1 MSDDASSATVATFFS
16 QVTPH
21 PYFLAPNYSM
31 ASELN
36 DDDLVDY
43 DEDEGVDDAKPA
55 GDAKK

>member
-1 MSDDASSATVATFFS
+1 
-16 QVTPH
+16 
-21 PYFLAPNYSM
+21 M

-55 GDAKK
+55 DDAKK

>member
-1 MSDDASSATVATFFS
+1 
-16 QVTPH
+16 
-21 PYFLAPNYSM
+21 M

-55 GDAKK
+55 DDAKKCAPHNQPSACRLSPMSAE

>member
-1 MSDDASSATVATFFS
+1 
-16 QVTPH
+16 
-21 PYFLAPNYSM
+21 M

-55 GDAKK
+55 DDAKKCAP

>member
-1 MSDDASSATVATFFS
+1 
-16 QVTPH
+16 
-21 PYFLAPNYSM
+21 M

-55 GDAKK
+55 DDAKKYATCKIAAPQKR